1 LVGLT
6 IAEAVEAGSLL
17 IVGGGAMAE
26 LMGAG
31 AGGADTAGAEAAG
44 AGAASFFGRGAP
56 AEVQT

>member
-1 LVGLT
+1 
-6 IAEAVEAGSLL
+6 VEAGSLL